1 MMRAEASLSPVSMD
15 SFFTPSRCSFS
26 RDDFAFS
33 RGTSRSTM
41 RAASLPS
48 IATYAAIS
56 SGSRG
61 ANSEFTSGF
70 LEAPAAVPVAESPTA
85 LSATAPAAVP
95 AATPAPSTCVKPAS
109 SAVTYAKRPTRT
121 ACPFTSPD
129 TPLPDCFL
137 DVLHHGVIA
146 SMPRQIAFGA
156 QPLPVLIARVQLL
169 HGLLPGRRDALRQN
183 IAPSSLPPR
192 RPSSECGS
200 RRTASCFRTASR
212 RARPAAA

>member
-70 LEAPAAVPVAESPTA
+70 LEAPASGTGRRIANRAIGHSTSRSTGRHPCAQHMREAGLVGRHVRETTHAHGMPVHLAGHTLA
-85 LSATAPAAVP
+85 RL
-95 AATPAPSTCVKPAS
+95 
-109 SAVTYAKRPTRT
+109 
-121 ACPFTSPD
+121 
-129 TPLPDCFL
+129 FL
-137 DVLHHGVIA
+137 DVLHHG
-146 SMPRQIAFGA
+146 
-156 QPLPVLIARVQLL
+156 
-169 HGLLPGRRDALRQN
+169 
-183 IAPSSLPPR
+183 
-192 RPSSECGS
+192 
-200 RRTASCFRTASR
+200 
-212 RARPAAA
+212 